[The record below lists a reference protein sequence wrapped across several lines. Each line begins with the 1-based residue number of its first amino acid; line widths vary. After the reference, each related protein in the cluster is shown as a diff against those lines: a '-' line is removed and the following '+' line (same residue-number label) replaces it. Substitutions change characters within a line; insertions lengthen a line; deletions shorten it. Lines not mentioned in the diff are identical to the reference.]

1 MIKSIVYSAV
11 GILSAAFGLKGFLL
25 PNDFIDGGATG
36 IALLLTTI
44 FEIPLP
50 LLIILVN
57 IPFIIM
63 GSKVIGKQF
72 AVRTSLAIITLA
84 LVLVFVEFPLITN
97 DKLLVAIFGGFFL
110 GAGIGLNVRG
120 QAVIDGTEVM
130 AILFSRKL
138 KTTIGDIILVT
149 NIIIFGVCAYVLSI
163 ETALYSMVTYMVA
176 SRSLDYITVGIDEY
190 LGVTIIS
197 DKCMIIKD
205 MITDTLGRGVTI
217 YRGKGGYGKRGHIED
232 KDILYSV
239 ITRFEVSKIS
249 QEIENIDPN
258 AFVVMSPV
266 KDAIGGMIKDR
277 KSVV

>member
-11 GILSAAFGLKGFLL
+11 GIFSAAFGLKGFLL

-57 IPFIIM
+57 IPFILM

-72 AVRTSLAIITLA
+72 AIRTSLAILTLA
-84 LVLVFVEFPLITN
+84 LVLVFVEFPIITN

-149 NIIIFGVCAYVLSI
+149 NVIIFGVCAYVLSN
-163 ETALYSMVTYMVA
+163 ETALYTMVTYMVA

-205 MITDTLGRGVTI
+205 MITETLGRGVTI

-239 ITRFEVSKIS
+239 ITRFEVSKIA
-249 QEIENIDPN
+249 QEIENIDSN

-266 KDAIGGMIKDR
+266 KDAIGGMIKKR
-277 KSVV
+277 HL

>member
-1 MIKSIVYSAV
+1 MRKSIVYSAV

-57 IPFIIM
+57 IPFILM

-72 AVRTSLAIITLA
+72 AIRTSLAIITLA

-149 NIIIFGVCAYVLSI
+149 NIIIFGVCAYVLSV

-190 LGVTIIS
+190 LGVRIIS

-249 QEIENIDPN
+249 QEIENIDSN

-266 KDAIGGMIKDR
+266 KDAIGGMIKKR
-277 KSVV
+277 HL

>member
-1 MIKSIVYSAV
+1 MIKSIIYSAV

-25 PNDFIDGGATG
+25 PNDFIDGGAMG

-63 GSKVIGKQF
+63 ASKVIGKQF
-72 AVRTSLAIITLA
+72 VIRTSLAILTLA
-84 LVLVFVEFPLITN
+84 LVLVFVEFPIITN

-130 AILFSRKL
+130 AILFSRKF
-138 KTTIGDIILVT
+138 KTTIGDIILLT
-149 NIIIFGVCAYVLSI
+149 NVIIFGVCAYVLSI

-176 SRSLDYITVGIDEY
+176 SRSIDYITVGIDEY
-190 LGVTIIS
+190 LGVTNIS

-205 MITDTLGRGVTI
+205 MISDTLGRGVTI
-217 YRGKGGYGKRGHIED
+217 YKGKGGYGKRGHIED

-239 ITRFEVSKIS
+239 ITRFEVSNNS
-249 QEIENIDPN
+249 QEIENIYSN
-258 AFVVMSPV
+258 AFIVMSSV
-266 KDAIGGMIKDR
+266 KYAISGMIR
-277 KSVV
+277 KRHL

>member
-1 MIKSIVYSAV
+1 MIKSIIYSAV

-72 AVRTSLAIITLA
+72 AIRTSLAIITLA

-149 NIIIFGVCAYVLSI
+149 NIIIFGVCAYVLSV

-249 QEIENIDPN
+249 QEIENIDSN

-266 KDAIGGMIKDR
+266 KDAIGGMIKKR
-277 KSVV
+277 HL

>member
-249 QEIENIDPN
+249 QEIENIDSN

-266 KDAIGGMIKDR
+266 KDAIGGMIKKR
-277 KSVV
+277 HL

>member
-72 AVRTSLAIITLA
+72 ALRTSLAIITLA

-138 KTTIGDIILVT
+138 KTTIGDIILIT
-149 NIIIFGVCAYVLSI
+149 NIIIFGVCAYVLSV

-249 QEIENIDPN
+249 QEIENIDSN

-266 KDAIGGMIKDR
+266 KDAIGGMIKKR
-277 KSVV
+277 HL

>member
-1 MIKSIVYSAV
+1 MVKSIIYSVV
-11 GILSAAFGLKGFLL
+11 GIFSAAFGLKGFLL

-44 FEIPLP
+44 FDLPLP
-50 LLIILVN
+50 LLLILVN

-63 GSKVIGKQF
+63 GSRVIGVQF
-72 AVRTSLAIITLA
+72 AIRTSLAISALA
-84 LVLVFVEFPLITN
+84 LVLVFVEFPIITN

-138 KTTIGDIILVT
+138 KTTIGDIILIT
-149 NIIIFGVCAYVLSI
+149 NVVIFGVCAYILSI

-176 SRSLDYITVGIDEY
+176 SRSLDYITIGIDEY

-197 DKCMIIKD
+197 DRCSDIKN
-205 MITDTLGRGVTI
+205 MITETFGRGVTV

-249 QEIENIDPN
+249 QEIESIDPN

-266 KDAIGGMIKDR
+266 KDTIGGMIKKR
-277 KSVV
+277 HL

>member
-1 MIKSIVYSAV
+1 MIKLIIYSAV

-25 PNDFIDGGATG
+25 PNDFIDGGATD

-63 GSKVIGKQF
+63 ASKVIGKQF
-72 AVRTSLAIITLA
+72 AIRTSLAILTLA
-84 LVLVFVEFPLITN
+84 LVLVFVEFPIITN
-97 DKLLVAIFGGFFL
+97 DKLLVPIFGGFFL

-130 AILFSRKL
+130 AILFSRKF
-138 KTTIGDIILVT
+138 KTTIGDIILLT
-149 NIIIFGVCAYVLSI
+149 NVIIFGVCAYVLSI

-176 SRSLDYITVGIDEY
+176 SRSIDYITVGIDEY
-190 LGVTIIS
+190 LGVTNIS

-205 MITDTLGRGVTI
+205 MISDTLGRGVTI
-217 YRGKGGYGKRGHIED
+217 YKGKGGYGKRGHIED

-239 ITRFEVSKIS
+239 ITRFEVSNIS
-249 QEIENIDPN
+249 QEIENIYSN
-258 AFVVMSPV
+258 AFIVMSPV
-266 KDAIGGMIKDR
+266 KYAISGMIR
-277 KSVV
+277 KRHL

>member
-1 MIKSIVYSAV
+1 MIKSIIYSAV
-11 GILSAAFGLKGFLL
+11 GIFSAAFGLKGFLL

-63 GSKVIGKQF
+63 ASKVIGKEF
-72 AVRTSLAIITLA
+72 AIRTSFAIAMLS
-84 LVLVFVEFPLITN
+84 LVLVFVEFPIITN

-138 KTTIGDIILVT
+138 KTTIGDIILLT
-149 NIIIFGVCAYVLSI
+149 NIVIFGVCAYVLSI

-176 SRSLDYITVGIDEY
+176 SRSLDYITIGIDEY

-197 DKCMIIKD
+197 DKCMIIKE

-217 YRGKGGYGKRGHIED
+217 YRGKGGYGKRGLVED

-266 KDAIGGMIKDR
+266 KDAIGGMIKKR
-277 KSVV
+277 HL

>member
-1 MIKSIVYSAV
+1 MIKSIIYSAV

-25 PNDFIDGGATG
+25 PNDFIDGGATD

-63 GSKVIGKQF
+63 ASKVIGKQF
-72 AVRTSLAIITLA
+72 VIRTSLAILTLA
-84 LVLVFVEFPLITN
+84 LVLVFVEFPIITN

-130 AILFSRKL
+130 AILFSRKF
-138 KTTIGDIILVT
+138 KTTIGDIILLT
-149 NIIIFGVCAYVLSI
+149 NVIIFGVCAYVLSI

-176 SRSLDYITVGIDEY
+176 SRSIDYITVGIDEY
-190 LGVTIIS
+190 LGVTNIS

-205 MITDTLGRGVTI
+205 MISDTLGRGVTI
-217 YRGKGGYGKRGHIED
+217 YKGKGGYGKRGHIED

-239 ITRFEVSKIS
+239 ITRFEVSNIS
-249 QEIENIDPN
+249 QEIENIYSN
-258 AFVVMSPV
+258 AFIVMSPV
-266 KDAIGGMIKDR
+266 KYAISGMIR
-277 KSVV
+277 KRHL

>member
-1 MIKSIVYSAV
+1 MIKSIIYSAV
-11 GILSAAFGLKGFLL
+11 GIFSAAFGLKGFLL

-63 GSKVIGKQF
+63 ASKVIGKEF
-72 AVRTSLAIITLA
+72 AIRTSFAIAMLS
-84 LVLVFVEFPLITN
+84 LVLVFVEFPIITN

-138 KTTIGDIILVT
+138 KTTIGDIILLT

-176 SRSLDYITVGIDEY
+176 SRSLDYITIGIDEY

-217 YRGKGGYGKRGHIED
+217 YRGKGGYGKRGLVED

-266 KDAIGGMIKDR
+266 KDAIGGMIKKR
-277 KSVV
+277 HL

>member
-1 MIKSIVYSAV
+1 
-11 GILSAAFGLKGFLL
+11 
-25 PNDFIDGGATG
+25 
-36 IALLLTTI
+36 
-44 FEIPLP
+44 
-50 LLIILVN
+50 
-57 IPFIIM
+57 M

-72 AVRTSLAIITLA
+72 AVRTSLAILTLA

-249 QEIENIDPN
+249 QEIENIDSN

-266 KDAIGGMIKDR
+266 KDAIGGMIKKR
-277 KSVV
+277 HL

>member
-1 MIKSIVYSAV
+1 MRKSIVYSAV

-57 IPFIIM
+57 IPFILM

-72 AVRTSLAIITLA
+72 AIRTSLAIITLA

-249 QEIENIDPN
+249 QEIENIDSN

-266 KDAIGGMIKDR
+266 KDAIGGMIKKR
-277 KSVV
+277 HL

>member
-11 GILSAAFGLKGFLL
+11 GIFSAAFGLKGFLL

-149 NIIIFGVCAYVLSI
+149 NIIIFGVCAYVLSV

-249 QEIENIDPN
+249 QEIENIDSN

-266 KDAIGGMIKDR
+266 KDAIGGMIKKR
-277 KSVV
+277 HL

>member
-11 GILSAAFGLKGFLL
+11 GILSAAFGLNGFLL

-266 KDAIGGMIKDR
+266 KDAIGGMIKKR
-277 KSVV
+277 HL

>member
-11 GILSAAFGLKGFLL
+11 GIFSAAFGLKGFLL

-57 IPFIIM
+57 IPFILM

-72 AVRTSLAIITLA
+72 AIRTSLAILTLA
-84 LVLVFVEFPLITN
+84 LVLVFVEFPIITN

-149 NIIIFGVCAYVLSI
+149 NVIIFGVCAYVLSI

-205 MITDTLGRGVTI
+205 MITETLGRGVTI
-217 YRGKGGYGKRGHIED
+217 YRGKGGYGKIGHIED

-239 ITRFEVSKIS
+239 ITRFEVSKIA
-249 QEIENIDPN
+249 QEIENIDSN

-266 KDAIGGMIKDR
+266 KDAIGGMIKKR
-277 KSVV
+277 HL

>member
-11 GILSAAFGLKGFLL
+11 GIFSAAFGLKGFLL
-25 PNDFIDGGATG
+25 PNDCIDGGATG

-57 IPFIIM
+57 IPFFLM

-72 AVRTSLAIITLA
+72 AIRTSLAILTLA
-84 LVLVFVEFPLITN
+84 LVLVFVEFPIITN

-149 NIIIFGVCAYVLSI
+149 NVIIFGVCAYVLSI

-205 MITDTLGRGVTI
+205 MITETLGRGVTI

-239 ITRFEVSKIS
+239 ITRFEVSKIA
-249 QEIENIDPN
+249 QEIENIDSN

-266 KDAIGGMIKDR
+266 KDAIGGMIKKR
-277 KSVV
+277 HL

>member
-72 AVRTSLAIITLA
+72 AVRTSLAILTLA

-205 MITDTLGRGVTI
+205 MITETLGRGVTI

-239 ITRFEVSKIS
+239 ITRFEVSKIA
-249 QEIENIDPN
+249 QEIENIDSN

-266 KDAIGGMIKDR
+266 KDAIGGMIKKR
-277 KSVV
+277 HL

>member
-1 MIKSIVYSAV
+1 MIKSIIYSAV

-25 PNDFIDGGATG
+25 PNDFIDGGAKG

-63 GSKVIGKQF
+63 ASKVIGKQF
-72 AVRTSLAIITLA
+72 VIRTSLAILTLA
-84 LVLVFVEFPLITN
+84 LVLVFVEFPIITN
-97 DKLLVAIFGGFFL
+97 DKLLVPIFGGFFL

-130 AILFSRKL
+130 AILFSRKF
-138 KTTIGDIILVT
+138 KTTIGDIILLT
-149 NIIIFGVCAYVLSI
+149 NVIIFVVCAYVLSI

-176 SRSLDYITVGIDEY
+176 SRSIDYITVGIDEY

-205 MITDTLGRGVTI
+205 IITDTLGRGVTI
-217 YRGKGGYGKRGHIED
+217 YKGKGGYGKRGHIED

-239 ITRFEVSKIS
+239 ITRFEVSNIS
-249 QEIENIDPN
+249 QEIENIYSN
-258 AFVVMSPV
+258 AFIVMSPV
-266 KDAIGGMIKDR
+266 KYAISGMIR
-277 KSVV
+277 KRHL

>member
-1 MIKSIVYSAV
+1 MRKSIVYSAV

-57 IPFIIM
+57 IPFILM

-72 AVRTSLAIITLA
+72 AIRTSLAIITLA

-149 NIIIFGVCAYVLSI
+149 NIIIFGVCAYVLSV

-249 QEIENIDPN
+249 QEIENIDSN

-266 KDAIGGMIKDR
+266 KDAIGGMIKKR
-277 KSVV
+277 HL

>member
-1 MIKSIVYSAV
+1 MVKSFVYSAI
-11 GILSAAFGLKGFLL
+11 GIISAAFGLKGFLL

-44 FEIPLP
+44 FKIPFS
-50 LLIILVN
+50 LLLVLVN

-63 GSKVIGKQF
+63 GSKVIGRQF
-72 AVRTSLAIITLA
+72 AFRTSIAIIVLA
-84 LVLVFVEFPLITN
+84 LVLLFVQFPIITN

-130 AILFSRKL
+130 AILLSKKL
-138 KTTIGDIILVT
+138 KTTIGDIILIT
-149 NIIIFGVCAYVLSI
+149 NVIIFGVCAYILSI

-197 DKCMIIKD
+197 DYCSEIKD
-205 MITDTLGRGVTI
+205 MITTTFGRGVTV
-217 YRGKGGYGKRGHIED
+217 YRGKGGFGKRGHIED

-239 ITRFEVSKIS
+239 ITRFEMSKIS
-249 QEIENIDPN
+249 QEIESIDPN

-266 KDAIGGMIKDR
+266 KDTIGGMIKKR
-277 KSVV
+277 HL

>member
-1 MIKSIVYSAV
+1 MVRSIIYSTV
-11 GILSAAFGLKGFLL
+11 GIFSAAFGLKGFLL
-25 PNDFIDGGATG
+25 PNHFIDGGATG
-36 IALLLTTI
+36 IALLLTSI
-44 FEIPLP
+44 LDIPLP
-50 LLIILVN
+50 YLIILVN

-72 AVRTSLAIITLA
+72 ALRTSIAIASLAI
-84 LVLVFVEFPLITN
+84 VLLFVDFPIITN

-120 QAVIDGTEVM
+120 HAVIDGTEVM
-130 AILFSRKL
+130 AILYSRKF

-149 NIIIFGVCAYVLSI
+149 NIIIFSICAYLLSI

-176 SRSLDYITVGIDEY
+176 SRSLDYITIGIDEY
-190 LGVTIIS
+190 LGVTIVS
-197 DKCMIIKD
+197 DKCTIIKD
-205 MITDTLGRGVTI
+205 MITETFGRGVTI

-249 QEIENIDPN
+249 QEIENIDAD

-266 KDAIGGMIKDR
+266 KDTIGGMIKKR
-277 KSVV
+277 HL

>member
-57 IPFIIM
+57 IPFILM

-72 AVRTSLAIITLA
+72 AIRTSLAILTLA
-84 LVLVFVEFPLITN
+84 LVLVFVEFPIITN

-149 NIIIFGVCAYVLSI
+149 NVIIFGVCAYVLSI

-205 MITDTLGRGVTI
+205 MITETLGRGVTI

-239 ITRFEVSKIS
+239 ITRFEVSKIA
-249 QEIENIDPN
+249 QEIENIDSN

-266 KDAIGGMIKDR
+266 KDAIGGMIKKR
-277 KSVV
+277 HL

>member
-57 IPFIIM
+57 IPFILM

-72 AVRTSLAIITLA
+72 AIRTSLAIITLS

-249 QEIENIDPN
+249 QEIENIDSN

-266 KDAIGGMIKDR
+266 KDAIGGMIKKR
-277 KSVV
+277 HL

>member
-1 MIKSIVYSAV
+1 MIKLIIYSAV

-25 PNDFIDGGATG
+25 PNDFIDGGATD

-63 GSKVIGKQF
+63 ASKVIGKQF
-72 AVRTSLAIITLA
+72 AIRTSLAILTLA
-84 LVLVFVEFPLITN
+84 LVLVFVEFPIITN

-130 AILFSRKL
+130 AILFSRKF
-138 KTTIGDIILVT
+138 KTTIGDIILLT
-149 NIIIFGVCAYVLSI
+149 NVIIFGVCAYVLSV
-163 ETALYSMVTYMVA
+163 ETALYSMLTYMVA

-217 YRGKGGYGKRGHIED
+217 YKGKGGYGKRGHIED

-239 ITRFEVSKIS
+239 ITRLEVSNIS
-249 QEIENIDPN
+249 QEIENIYSN
-258 AFVVMSPV
+258 AFIVMSPV
-266 KDAIGGMIKDR
+266 KYAISGMIR
-277 KSVV
+277 KRHL

>member
-1 MIKSIVYSAV
+1 MIKSIIYSAV

-72 AVRTSLAIITLA
+72 ALRTSLAIITLA

-149 NIIIFGVCAYVLSI
+149 NIIIFGVCAYVLSV

-249 QEIENIDPN
+249 QEIENIDSN

-266 KDAIGGMIKDR
+266 KDAIGGMIKKR
-277 KSVV
+277 HL

>member
-1 MIKSIVYSAV
+1 MVKSIIYSV
-11 GILSAAFGLKGFLL
+11 IGIFSAAFGLKGFLL

-44 FEIPLP
+44 FDIPLP

-63 GSKVIGKQF
+63 GSRVIGAQF
-72 AVRTSLAIITLA
+72 AIRTSLAIIALA

-138 KTTIGDIILVT
+138 KTTIGDIILIT
-149 NIIIFGVCAYVLSI
+149 NVVIFSICAYVLSI

-197 DKCMIIKD
+197 DRCTDIKL
-205 MITDTLGRGVTI
+205 MITETFGRGVTV

-232 KDILYSV
+232 KDILYSD

-249 QEIENIDPN
+249 QEIESIDPN

-266 KDAIGGMIKDR
+266 KDTIGGMIKKR
-277 KSVV
+277 HL

>member
-57 IPFIIM
+57 IPFILM

-72 AVRTSLAIITLA
+72 AIRTSLAIITLS

-149 NIIIFGVCAYVLSI
+149 NIIIFGVCAYVLSV

-249 QEIENIDPN
+249 QEIENIDSN

-266 KDAIGGMIKDR
+266 KDAIGGMIKKR
-277 KSVV
+277 HL

>member
-11 GILSAAFGLKGFLL
+11 GIFSAAFGLKGFLL

-57 IPFIIM
+57 IPFILM

-72 AVRTSLAIITLA
+72 AIRTSLAILTLA
-84 LVLVFVEFPLITN
+84 LVLVFVEFPIITN

-149 NIIIFGVCAYVLSI
+149 NVIIFGVCAYVLSI

-205 MITDTLGRGVTI
+205 MITETLGRGVTI

-239 ITRFEVSKIS
+239 ITRFEVSKIA
-249 QEIENIDPN
+249 QEIENIDSN

-266 KDAIGGMIKDR
+266 KDAIGGMIKKR
-277 KSVV
+277 HL

>member
-72 AVRTSLAIITLA
+72 ALRTSLAIITLA

-138 KTTIGDIILVT
+138 KTTIGDIILIT

-249 QEIENIDPN
+249 QEIENIDSN

-266 KDAIGGMIKDR
+266 KDAIGGMIKKR
-277 KSVV
+277 HL

>member
-1 MIKSIVYSAV
+1 MIKSIMYSAV
-11 GILSAAFGLKGFLL
+11 GIVSAAFGLKGFLL
-25 PNDFIDGGATG
+25 PNNFIDGGATG

-44 FEIPLP
+44 FDLPLP

-57 IPFIIM
+57 IPFILM
-63 GSKVIGKQF
+63 GSKVIGMQF
-72 AVRTSLAIITLA
+72 AIRTTIAIITLA
-84 LVLVFVEFPLITN
+84 LVLVFVEFPIITN

-130 AILFSRKL
+130 AIMFSRKL
-138 KTTIGDIILVT
+138 KTTIGDIILIT
-149 NIIIFGVCAYVLSI
+149 NIIIFGICAYILSI

-176 SRSLDYITVGIDEY
+176 SRSLDYISVGIDEY

-197 DKCMIIKD
+197 DKCMVIKD
-205 MITDTLGRGVTI
+205 MITESFGRGVTI

-239 ITRFEVSKIS
+239 ITRFEISKIS
-249 QEIENIDPN
+249 QEIENIDPF

-266 KDAIGGMIKDR
+266 KDTIGGMIKKR
-277 KSVV
+277 HI

>member
-11 GILSAAFGLKGFLL
+11 GIFSAAFGLKGFLL

-57 IPFIIM
+57 IPFILM

-72 AVRTSLAIITLA
+72 AIRTSLAIITLA

-239 ITRFEVSKIS
+239 ITRFEVSKIA
-249 QEIENIDPN
+249 QEIENIDSN

-266 KDAIGGMIKDR
+266 KDAIGGMIKKR
-277 KSVV
+277 HL

>member
-1 MIKSIVYSAV
+1 MIKSIIYSAV

-63 GSKVIGKQF
+63 GSKVIGNQF
-72 AVRTSLAIITLA
+72 AIRTSLAIIMLA
-84 LVLVFVEFPLITN
+84 LVLVFVEFPIITN

-120 QAVIDGTEVM
+120 QSVIDGTEVM

-197 DKCMIIKD
+197 DKCMVIKD
-205 MITDTLGRGVTI
+205 MITQTLGRGVTV
-217 YRGKGGYGKRGHIED
+217 YRGKSGYGKRGHIED

-239 ITRFEVSKIS
+239 ITRFEVSKIA
-249 QEIENIDPN
+249 QEIENIDSN

-266 KDAIGGMIKDR
+266 KDAIGGMIKKR
-277 KSVV
+277 HL

>member
-11 GILSAAFGLKGFLL
+11 GIFSAAFGLKGFLL

-57 IPFIIM
+57 IPFILM

-72 AVRTSLAIITLA
+72 AIRTSLAIITLA
-84 LVLVFVEFPLITN
+84 LVLVFVEFPIITN

-149 NIIIFGVCAYVLSI
+149 NVIIFGVCAYVLSI

-249 QEIENIDPN
+249 QEIENIDSN

-266 KDAIGGMIKDR
+266 KDAIGGMIKKR
-277 KSVV
+277 HL

>member
-1 MIKSIVYSAV
+1 
-11 GILSAAFGLKGFLL
+11 
-25 PNDFIDGGATG
+25 
-36 IALLLTTI
+36 
-44 FEIPLP
+44 
-50 LLIILVN
+50 
-57 IPFIIM
+57 
-63 GSKVIGKQF
+63 
-72 AVRTSLAIITLA
+72 
-84 LVLVFVEFPLITN
+84 
-97 DKLLVAIFGGFFL
+97 
-110 GAGIGLNVRG
+110 
-120 QAVIDGTEVM
+120 M

-266 KDAIGGMIKDR
+266 KDAIGGMIKKR
-277 KSVV
+277 HL

>member
-1 MIKSIVYSAV
+1 MIKSIIYSAV

-72 AVRTSLAIITLA
+72 ALRTSLAILTLA

-149 NIIIFGVCAYVLSI
+149 NIIIFGICAYVLSI

-176 SRSLDYITVGIDEY
+176 SSSLDYITVGIDEY

-249 QEIENIDPN
+249 QEIENIDSN

-266 KDAIGGMIKDR
+266 KDAIGGMIKKR
-277 KSVV
+277 HL

>member
-57 IPFIIM
+57 IPFILM

-72 AVRTSLAIITLA
+72 AIRTSLAIITLA

-217 YRGKGGYGKRGHIED
+217 YRGKSGYGKRGHIED

-249 QEIENIDPN
+249 QEIENIDSN
-258 AFVVMSPV
+258 AFVVMTPV
-266 KDAIGGMIKDR
+266 KDAIGGMIKKR
-277 KSVV
+277 HL

>member
-1 MIKSIVYSAV
+1 MIKSIIYSAV

-149 NIIIFGVCAYVLSI
+149 NVIIFGVCAYVLSV

-249 QEIENIDPN
+249 QEIENIDSN

-266 KDAIGGMIKDR
+266 KDAIGGMIKKR
-277 KSVV
+277 HL

>member
-1 MIKSIVYSAV
+1 MIKSIIYSAV

-249 QEIENIDPN
+249 QEIENSDSN

-266 KDAIGGMIKDR
+266 KDAIGGMIKKR
-277 KSVV
+277 HL

>member
-1 MIKSIVYSAV
+1 MIKSIIYSAV

-50 LLIILVN
+50 ILIILVN

-72 AVRTSLAIITLA
+72 AIRTSLAIITLA

-249 QEIENIDPN
+249 QEIESIDSN

-266 KDAIGGMIKDR
+266 KDAIGGMIKKR
-277 KSVV
+277 HL